1 MQFVVW
7 LEMQRIDTVQKTVE
21 VPQLPSRVGFVQF
34 LHKVVDMPVV
44 GQIFD
49 KAADV
54 PVVQAR
60 RWSRRAENCGVP
72 QLQFSDKVDMPEV
85 PGGAAGAVP
94 AVMDVAVVTQ
104 RQVGVLPTV
113 EVPQIQ
119 FIARVTFLLCNRDG
133 YAAFSSGGNGGDE
146 GFFSAFSD
154 NFSRSSRSSG
164 VERQFSE
171 PSTTESSLP
180 SRGPH
185 ANWSVAGEWTCTPC
199 SVNVLQKQPQPQPPL
214 PGSAAIAVL

>member
-1 MQFVVW
+1 MLKTVEVPQLQFVVW

-34 LHKVVDMPVV
+34 LDKVVDMPVV

-119 FIARVTFLLCNRDG
+119 FIA
-133 YAAFSSGGNGGDE
+133 
-146 GFFSAFSD
+146 
-154 NFSRSSRSSG
+154 
-164 VERQFSE
+164 
-171 PSTTESSLP
+171 
-180 SRGPH
+180 
-185 ANWSVAGEWTCTPC
+185 
-199 SVNVLQKQPQPQPPL
+199 
-214 PGSAAIAVL
+214 